1 MITDSVRGR
10 EHALTLPKPAVRPR
24 QFSTALSTPIRKGDI
39 AVDLEQHILDSTWQS
54 GELLPSERDLCTAYG
69 VSRPVIREVLG
80 GLAERGFIEIHP
92 GRGSFV
98 REVAIDDLSGSLTRL
113 VTRTGITARDLVVA
127 RVGLECSAVELA
139 AQQVHRP
146 VEELWTALRTH
157 DDAQTVT
164 DMAQTDLDFHERVVA
179 ASGNPVLVLM
189 FGSIRTQ
196 VHALMLRSHSDP
208 TVHDIGE
215 PMHPAIVQ
223 AIADGQ
229 PAVARELMRQHL
241 ELALELFGP
250 DLDQPISDVVEAR
263 GLRTAGTLSAAHLP
277 TP

>member
-1 MITDSVRGR
+1 MPRVLRTASRNR
-10 EHALTLPKPAVRPR
+10 EFTTALTTPVRK
-24 QFSTALSTPIRKGDI
+24 ADI
-39 AVDLEQHILDSTWQS
+39 ALDLEQRIVDGIWAS
-54 GELLPSERDLCTAYG
+54 GALLPSERDLCVAYG

-80 GLAERGFIEIHP
+80 GLAERGFIEIHA

-98 REVAIDDLSGSLTRL
+98 RDVAIDDLSSSLTRL

-127 RVGLECSAVELA
+127 RVSLECSAVELA
-139 AQQVHRP
+139 AQQDERP
-146 VEELWTALRTH
+146 VEDLWTALRKH

-164 DMAQTDLDFHERVVA
+164 EMAQTDLDFHERVVA

-196 VHALMLRSHSDP
+196 VHSLMLRSHSDQA
-208 TVHDIGE
+208 VHEVGE

-223 AIADGQ
+223 AIADGES
-229 PAVARELMRQHL
+229 ALARDLMRQHL
-241 ELALELFGP
+241 ELALELFGS

-263 GLRTAGTLSAAHLP
+263 GLRTAGILSASHSL
-277 TP
+277 TH